1 MANVRVTD
9 LDAITSPANNDLLL
23 ITDVSESTSMKITWA
38 NLITALGIHV
48 GVGVFAGSD
57 AGVTIAIGATLDD
70 TTYYVTITPQ
80 TNSENIGPV
89 YVDNKTTTTFD
100 VSNLGADN
108 TSTFEWI
115 LVKK

>member
-1 MANVRVTD
+1 MGNIRVST
-9 LDAITSPANNDLLL
+9 LDPITSPAGDDLLL
-23 ITDVSESTSMKITWA
+23 IADVSKSESFKMTWT
-38 NLITALGIHV
+38 NLLAAIGLHA

-57 AGVTIAIGATLDD
+57 VGVTIAIGATLDD
-70 TTYYVTITPQ
+70 TTYYVAVMPQ
-80 TNSENIGPV
+80 TNSENIGPI

-115 LVKK
+115 LFKG